1 MTCILKIV
9 RGIQKTT
16 HQEITKD
23 ILLLTLSQLNDN
35 VNDIDN
41 LLVNDN
47 VNVVNVYDIVNDI
60 IVNNIANTTIVAIV
74 VVTVVLATVPILHR
88 LNLVLQ
94 PTPFSHPQRSF
105 FGMAS
110 AVRIM
115 VGTRAP
121 TTQAIHSVTIHR
133 VTLDVQAS
141 NPILFVKTEVEDA
154 QGKTISV
161 DIKLPKLD
169 GNEEEPDVFATRIPR
184 TPS

>member
-110 AVRIM
+110 AVRIT
-115 VGTRAP
+115 VGTKAP
-121 TTQAIHSVTIHR
+121 TTQAIHSVT
-133 VTLDVQAS
+133 LDDQAS

>member
-9 RGIQKTT
+9 RGIKKTT
-16 HQEITKD
+16 HQETTKD
-23 ILLLTLSQLNDN
+23 ILLLTLSQINDN
-35 VNDIDN
+35 VND
-41 LLVNDN
+41 
-47 VNVVNVYDIVNDI
+47 
-60 IVNNIANTTIVAIV
+60 
-74 VVTVVLATVPILHR
+74 
-88 LNLVLQ
+88 LQ
-94 PTPFSHPQRSF
+94 PTPLSHPQRSF

-115 VGTRAP
+115 VGTKAP
-121 TTQAIHSVTIHR
+121 TTQAVNS

-169 GNEEEPDVFATRIPR
+169 GAE
-184 TPS
+184 